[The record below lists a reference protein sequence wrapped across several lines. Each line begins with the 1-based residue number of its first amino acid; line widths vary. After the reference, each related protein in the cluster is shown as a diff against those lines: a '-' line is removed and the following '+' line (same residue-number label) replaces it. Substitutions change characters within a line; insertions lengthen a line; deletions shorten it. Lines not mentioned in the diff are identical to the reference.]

1 MRGVLAQFSPSI
13 AAWQTVFSARTAHST
28 RSSQIEPAAGSQRED
43 EEGTMPEVAALEKA
57 LKESASPGPDTYICL
72 AGKCLALTCRWRSR
86 PQHQNRTCR
95 V

>member
-1 MRGVLAQFSPSI
+1 
-13 AAWQTVFSARTAHST
+13 
-28 RSSQIEPAAGSQRED
+28 
-43 EEGTMPEVAALEKA
+43 MPEVAALEKA